1 MAGLIQIAAVCVL
14 CAVLAA
20 LLKGSR
26 RELALLLTVGVCC
39 GVLLFALKRFSAVVT
54 VMRQLAGEGGLSKDL
69 LEPMLKTVAISIITR
84 LGTSLCRDAGEEAM
98 ASVVEMAGAFGA
110 VVVALPLFGMV
121 WELLR
126 GML

>member
-1 MAGLIQIAAVCVL
+1 MTGLVQILAVCVL

-39 GVLLFALKRFSAVVT
+39 SVLVFALRRFATVVT
-54 VMRQLAGEGGLSKDL
+54 MLRQLAGEGGVSEDL

-84 LGTSLCRDAGEEAM
+84 LGTALCNDAGEEAM

-110 VVVALPLFGMV
+110 VLVALPLFGMV